1 MFFDNLQVT
10 HTSGHI
16 LEETHYYPFG
26 LAMAGISGRA
36 LTGTAEN
43 RLKYNGKE
51 QQSHEFADGSSL
63 EEYDY
68 GARLYDQQ
76 IGRWH
81 NLDPLA
87 EVSRRWTPYNYG
99 YNNPIRFIDPD
110 GMRPVAPKEDGWDP
124 SSTIDLQNKLSGNR
138 FDWGSSDAWELNNNL
153 GKLENWLCSMWF
165 GSGGISVSTQNKG
178 QSGLNDINTFCNL
191 LGSVTGNTYSVM
203 NGKLIRTND
212 ILNTVTNSKISGELS
227 KTVEDLI
234 NGNISINLTLTNS
247 DEADKRLAF
256 DGYVSSQIDL
266 RDFSFSNIDNIF
278 KAGAFAHV
286 FAEYSAKPI
295 ISDRNKSDLNS
306 NSGPHFAG
314 LVAEKNIMSKM
325 LGIDLEMRNEIWD
338 QKFYSYYNKIEY
350 YNVTY
355 DFGRVKY
362 QISFLAEKLYIGSR
376 IITNPTRIIFD
387 FNKL

>member
-51 QQSHEFADGSSL
+51 QQSHEFADGSGL

-138 FDWGSSDAWELNNNL
+138 FD
-153 GKLENWLCSMWF
+153 
-165 GSGGISVSTQNKG
+165 
-178 QSGLNDINTFCNL
+178 
-191 LGSVTGNTYSVM
+191 
-203 NGKLIRTND
+203 
-212 ILNTVTNSKISGELS
+212 
-227 KTVEDLI
+227 
-234 NGNISINLTLTNS
+234 
-247 DEADKRLAF
+247 
-256 DGYVSSQIDL
+256 
-266 RDFSFSNIDNIF
+266 
-278 KAGAFAHV
+278 
-286 FAEYSAKPI
+286 
-295 ISDRNKSDLNS
+295 
-306 NSGPHFAG
+306 
-314 LVAEKNIMSKM
+314 
-325 LGIDLEMRNEIWD
+325 
-338 QKFYSYYNKIEY
+338 
-350 YNVTY
+350 
-355 DFGRVKY
+355 
-362 QISFLAEKLYIGSR
+362 
-376 IITNPTRIIFD
+376 
-387 FNKL
+387 